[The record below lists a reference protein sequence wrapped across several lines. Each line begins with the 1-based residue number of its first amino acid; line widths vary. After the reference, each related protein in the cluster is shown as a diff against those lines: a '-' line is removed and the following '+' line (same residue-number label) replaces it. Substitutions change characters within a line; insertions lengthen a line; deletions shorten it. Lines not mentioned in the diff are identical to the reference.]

1 MFLAHAADLVT
12 LSPPFSQMII
22 FRIGQG
28 VSAVPGEPTAFSHR
42 DARYLFHPITAWL
55 DPADGAKMI
64 AATRA
69 FAAAMRP
76 FSTGASYVNFTHE
89 ADRFAT
95 PTAMLR
101 TPAWWP
107 SRTPTTRP
115 TCSGSTRTSGPA
127 SPPRSP
133 RSPELLDGEQ
143 ISLLEEARDA
153 LTGEHGAL
161 AALVTA
167 RLSIASSLV
176 IAEAQWLKLATEAV
190 RLARAA
196 TDDVALAASLAAL
209 CDAIPGPDHCTER
222 CDRATEIIE
231 IAGRLRDPWP

>member
-1 MFLAHAADLVT
+1 M
-12 LSPPFSQMII
+12 
-22 FRIGQG
+22 
-28 VSAVPGEPTAFSHR
+28 
-42 DARYLFHPITAWL
+42 
-55 DPADGAKMI
+55 
-64 AATRA
+64 
-69 FAAAMRP
+69 
-76 FSTGASYVNFTHE
+76 
-89 ADRFAT
+89 
-95 PTAMLR
+95 
-101 TPAWWP
+101 
-107 SRTPTTRP
+107 
-115 TCSGSTRTSGPA
+115 
-127 SPPRSP
+127 
-133 RSPELLDGEQ
+133 
-143 ISLLEEARDA
+143 
-153 LTGEHGAL
+153 